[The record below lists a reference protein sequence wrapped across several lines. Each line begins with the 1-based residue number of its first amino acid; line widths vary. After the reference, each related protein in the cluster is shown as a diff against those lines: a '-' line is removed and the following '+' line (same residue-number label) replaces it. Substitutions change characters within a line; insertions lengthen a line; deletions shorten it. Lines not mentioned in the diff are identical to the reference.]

1 MMNTVTEQK
10 GGSVMCNM
18 SSFIF
23 KLLATVFSLAD
34 FLLLFYTLPLSLVAK
49 VDKKRYIGH
58 LDQCRF
64 LANWTPT
71 PPLSQHWHLGRGRW
85 AVSQKPKQSCYLN
98 FHTKKFMGVVLS
110 AGHCS
115 IDKLPNNSDF
125 PRSNRAFC

>member
-49 VDKKRYIGH
+49 VDKKRYIGR

-64 LANWTPT
+64 LEN
-71 PPLSQHWHLGRGRW
+71 
-85 AVSQKPKQSCYLN
+85 
-98 FHTKKFMGVVLS
+98 
-110 AGHCS
+110 
-115 IDKLPNNSDF
+115 
-125 PRSNRAFC
+125 